1 MQYGRVKIEPY
12 HNFYGNKAFINEQTK
27 NTNTKMSGDE
37 IFQLFAYLLP
47 AVVTGMVAFYFF
59 RLHTRNE
66 EGRRRYLLHKDSQ
79 NSTLPIRLQ
88 AYERMALFLER
99 IAIPSLVVRV
109 GPKNSDKNDY
119 ENLLIKSIENEFEH
133 NLSQQI
139 YMSDEC
145 WNIIKAAK
153 SATIQMIRKA
163 GMSESDTA
171 DKLREDILNE
181 TMEKNSPSATA
192 LAYVRKE
199 IGELW

>member
-1 MQYGRVKIEPY
+1 
-12 HNFYGNKAFINEQTK
+12 
-27 NTNTKMSGDE
+27 MSGEE

-47 AVVTGMVAFYFF
+47 AVVTGVVAFYFF

-66 EGRRRYLLHKDSQ
+66 EGRRRYLLHKDTQ
-79 NSTLPIRLQ
+79 KNTLPIRLQ

-109 GPKNSDKNDY
+109 GPINSNKNDY

-139 YMSDEC
+139 YMTDEC

-163 GMSESDTA
+163 GMSESDSA

-192 LAYVRKE
+192 LAYVKKE